1 MIDTEEIFEK
11 NQNKPPTVQKRAK
24 KRLQITNKKKR
35 KKLRP

>member
-1 MIDTEEIFEK
+1 MIDTEEMFEK
-11 NQNKPPTVQKRAK
+11 KSKQTPTVQKRAK